1 MMNRILED
9 LETLVSANL
18 ITEDQ
23 SKAILAFES
32 QRQRAASSQRVPL
45 ISEALGYLGAGLATA
60 AMGVLLSDQWPE
72 LAVGVRLAIPLAGAV
87 LLVIAGWLL
96 RDSAEPAFARFGSV
110 LWAMSVASTAWASSI
125 FANDVLDISPAAQD
139 VVIAV
144 VVAALALL
152 LYAMRRTVL
161 QQIAMGAG
169 VIALVTSVVS
179 MRYPEIIGPE
189 ASGPNT
195 AIGFA
200 VWITAMV
207 WLLLAYR
214 KVLAPQPLAYGLGSF
229 AALQAISAVSFA
241 EGATGHVG
249 MALGL
254 LTAAGLIVA
263 SVWLHNNVL
272 LIIGAVGGFRFLIET
287 VDHFFRDT
295 LGTPL
300 VLLATGVILLVV
312 AFLTMRLRR
321 FTEHHPPAAP
331 PAA

>member
-1 MMNRILED
+1 MARILED
-9 LETLVSANL
+9 LETLVAANL

-23 SKAILAFES
+23 AKAILAFES
-32 QRQRAASSQRVPL
+32 QRQRDATSQRVPL
-45 ISEALGYLGAGLATA
+45 ITEALGYLGAGLATA
-60 AMGVLLSDQWPE
+60 ALGVLLSEQWPD
-72 LAVGVRLAIPLAGAV
+72 LAVGVRLTIPAAGAV
-87 LLVIAGWLL
+87 LLVVAGWLL
-96 RDSAEPAFARFGSV
+96 RDTPEPAFARFGSV
-110 LWAMSVASTAWASSI
+110 LWAMSVGSAAWAASV
-125 FANDVLDISPAAQD
+125 FANDVLDIRPAAQS
-139 VVIAV
+139 VVIAT
-144 VVAALALL
+144 VVAAPALV

-169 VIALVTSVVS
+169 VIAVVTSVVS
-179 MRYPEIIGPE
+179 LRYPETIGPE

-214 KVLAPQPLAYGLGSF
+214 RVLTPQFLAYGLGSF
-229 AALQAISAVSFA
+229 AALQAISAVSFS
-241 EGATGHVG
+241 EGAAGHVG

-254 LTAAGLIVA
+254 MTAAGLIVA

-272 LIIGAVGGFRFLIET
+272 LIIGALGGFRFLIET

-312 AFLTMRLRR
+312 AFLTMKLRR
-321 FTEHHPPAAP
+321 FSERHPPPRAA
-331 PAA
+331 